1 MAFVTRLLMFIGGF
15 LVLAYLAVMV
25 LAYTAQRAILFPAPH
40 RAEGTLLAEQ
50 GFRRLT
56 PPAGPVVD
64 VLYLPAP
71 AGAPTVVHFHGN
83 GEEIGQ
89 LLDMGQAL
97 RERGLGFCAVE
108 YPGYGAVPGHPSEK
122 ALYAAAEVALAELRA
137 LGVTPQSTVLSG
149 RSIGT
154 GVAVEMARRGHG
166 ARMVLVS
173 PYTSVV
179 ELGQAAMPFL
189 PVKLLMKDTFQSEAK
204 APAIS
209 IPVLIIHGEEDE
221 VVPVEMGR
229 RLGQRF
235 PHATVVTVPGAH
247 HNDVLG
253 PPWGEALVERMAA
266 FMLGETAGRSA
277 TGTP

>member
-1 MAFVTRLLMFIGGF
+1 MAFVTRLLMFLGGF
-15 LVLAYLAVMV
+15 LVVAYLAVMV
-25 LAYTAQRAILFPAPH
+25 VAYAAQRAILFPAPH
-40 RAEGTLLAEQ
+40 RAEGSLRPEE
-50 GFRRLT
+50 GFRRLSR
-56 PPAGPVVD
+56 PGAPEVD

-71 AGAPTVVHFHGN
+71 PGAPTVVHFHGN

-89 LLDMGQAL
+89 LLDMGLAL
-97 RERGLGFCAVE
+97 RERGLGFYAME
-108 YPGYGAVPGHPSEK
+108 YPGYGASPGRPGE
-122 ALYAAAEVALAELRA
+122 AAIYAAAEAAFADLRA
-137 LGVTPQSTVLSG
+137 LGVGPASTVLSG
-149 RSIGT
+149 RSVGT

-166 ARMVLVS
+166 ARLVLVS

-189 PVKLLMKDTFQSEAK
+189 PVRLLMKDKFLSEAK

-209 IPVLIIHGEEDE
+209 VPVLIIHGEEDE
-221 VVPVEMGR
+221 IIPVEMGR

-247 HNDVLG
+247 HNDLLG

-266 FMLGETAGRSA
+266 FMLGEAAARSS

>member
-40 RAEGTLLAEQ
+40 RAEGTLPSEQ

-83 GEEIGQ
+83 GEEIGY
-89 LLDMGQAL
+89 LLEFGTAL
-97 RERGLGFCAVE
+97 RERGLGFLAVE
-108 YPGYGAVPGHPSEK
+108 YPGYGAVPGHPSEEG
-122 ALYAAAEVALAELRA
+122 LYAAAEVALAELRA
-137 LGVTPQSTVLSG
+137 SGVGPEATVLSG

-154 GVAVEMARRGHG
+154 GVAVEMAKRGHG
-166 ARMVLVS
+166 SRLMLLA
-173 PYTSVV
+173 PYTSIV
-179 ELGQAAMPFL
+179 ELGQRALPFL
-189 PVKLLMKDTFQSEAK
+189 PVSLLMRDKFLSESK
-204 APAIS
+204 AADIHL
-209 IPVLIIHGEEDE
+209 PVFIVHGEEDE
-221 VVPVEMGR
+221 IIPVEMGR

-235 PHATVVTVPGAH
+235 PRATVETVPGAH
-247 HNDVLG
+247 HNDLLEVA
-253 PPWGEALVERMAA
+253 GEPLLSRLAA
-266 FMLGETAGRSA
+266 FALGQTATRSA
-277 TGTP
+277 TGAP